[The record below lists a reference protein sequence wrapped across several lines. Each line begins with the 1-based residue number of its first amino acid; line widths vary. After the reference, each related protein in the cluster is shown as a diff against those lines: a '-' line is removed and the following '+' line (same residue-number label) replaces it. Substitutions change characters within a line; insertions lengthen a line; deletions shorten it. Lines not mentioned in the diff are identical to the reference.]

1 MCYQKLM
8 PRSGARANS
17 SSAQDLQ
24 KGDERM
30 ERKPILMPP
39 SLIRRVD
46 ALAAKASQEE
56 RRTVSFAEIVR
67 RALEAYDP
75 AAVEEEEDA
84 ALEALAEALIGSN
97 QETIAYLDEV
107 ERKLDETHAQL
118 EKHKHGL
125 ERQGR

>member
-1 MCYQKLM
+1 M
-8 PRSGARANS
+8 ST
-17 SSAQDLQ
+17 SAQDLQ